1 MLSQAALC
9 TTELTCPLEKR
20 QDSSDFSFF
29 VAKLG
34 VSENLEL
41 SQNYGS
47 LASPLEFHFSLSAAV
62 RPGLKSTVT
71 VR

>member
-1 MLSQAALC
+1 MLSQPALC

-20 QDSSDFSFF
+20 QDSSDISFLI
-29 VAKLG
+29 AKLG

-47 LASPLEFHFSLSAAV
+47 LDSPWNFIFH
-62 RPGLKSTVT
+62 
-71 VR
+71 